1 MPTIRFS
8 RPFASGSRP
17 TPDPFDK
24 FLDSHGYYRK
34 HTARDSTNLFRVVSE
49 QLFDT
54 QDHHKQVRKD
64 CVNYM
69 IKHRDQYE
77 TLIQGDFDKYVREM
91 AKNDTFG
98 TLMELRA
105 MGYLFKRN
113 IKLFRPFDL
122 GVSFVEDPDYTDP
135 VINVFHASHF
145 DSVFEKTYIV
155 DAAFC
160 QCKFFSIFSSWL
172 FNCQSI
178 EANQN
183 KNHWYFGSIFFFFL

>member
-24 FLDSHGYYRK
+24 FLDSHGFYRK
-34 HTARDSTNLFRVVSE
+34 HTARDSTNLFRVISE
-49 QLFDT
+49 QLYDT
-54 QDHHKQVRKD
+54 QDHHKQIRKD
-64 CVNYM
+64 CVNFM

-77 TLIQGDFDKYVREM
+77 SLIQGDFNQYVRGM

-105 MGYLFKRN
+105 AGYLFKRN

-122 GVSFVEDPDYTDP
+122 GVWFVEDPNYEEAAL
-135 VINVFHASHF
+135 NVFHASHF
-145 DSVFEKTYIV
+145 DSVFEQSYIF

-160 QCKFFSIFSSWL
+160 QCKF
-172 FNCQSI
+172 
-178 EANQN
+178 N
-183 KNHWYFGSIFFFFL
+183 KQVENSKELVLWQALTI